1 MNGDAMTEIWV
12 YLSAQPLLWLT
23 LTLAVYILAI
33 ALHRRAGGHPAA
45 NPVLISV
52 SILVALLLL
61 TGTPY
66 QRYFDGAQF
75 VHFLLGPTTV
85 ALAIPLH
92 SQLKRLVSM
101 AGPLVIALMIGS
113 LTAGLSAYAIG
124 SLLGASAPTVASLAP
139 KSVTTPIAM
148 GIAERLG
155 GLASL
160 TAVFVILTGIFGA
173 IFAAG
178 ILKRVGVKDEA
189 SVGFALG
196 LASHG
201 IGTARAFQLGEQTG
215 AFAALAMGLNGL
227 FTAIT
232 LPWLLPLMAA
242 AIR

>member
-12 YLSAQPLLWLT
+12 DPSRPAP
-23 LTLAVYILAI
+23 AVAHPHPRRLYPGHRPAPPG
-33 ALHRRAGGHPAA
+33 RRASGRQSGADLGEHPRR
-45 NPVLISV
+45 
-52 SILVALLLL
+52 ALLLL

-92 SQLKRLVSM
+92 SQLKDWS
-101 AGPLVIALMIGS
+101 AWPAPLVIALMIGS

-160 TAVFVILTGIFGA
+160 TAVFVILTGIFGHLCRRHPQ
-173 IFAAG
+173 AG
-178 ILKRVGVKDEA
+178 RREG
-189 SVGFALG
+189 
-196 LASHG
+196 
-201 IGTARAFQLGEQTG
+201 
-215 AFAALAMGLNGL
+215 
-227 FTAIT
+227 
-232 LPWLLPLMAA
+232 
-242 AIR
+242 